1 MTASDRLRIDK
12 FLWAA
17 RIYKTR
23 GMAAEACKK
32 GRIILDDVP
41 VKASREVKTGDVI
54 LVRKLPAVYTFRIKK
69 LIENR
74 ISARKVCEYI
84 EDMTSIEELNKL
96 RISDSIFYFREK
108 GTGRPTKK
116 ERRILDN
123 LLKE

>member
-1 MTASDRLRIDK
+1 
-12 FLWAA
+12 
-17 RIYKTR
+17 
-23 GMAAEACKK
+23 MAAEACKK